1 VSERPTFLDEP
12 PASDDSKR
20 LYADDLESD
29 GYVGN
34 MTRLWS
40 WRPEVYEQFFA
51 LRSLVTKES
60 TLSEREVAVLVTATV
75 SARRDSYCA
84 LAWGTRLAQLADE
97 GTAAGVIGGDDGA
110 LTERER
116 ALAEWGRQAVR
127 DPNATTTEDVERLR
141 AAGLDDREIFE
152 ATAYVAFRL
161 AFSTVND
168 ALGATPDTQLV
179 DEAPARVREA
189 VDFGRAPG

>member
-1 VSERPTFLDEP
+1 
-12 PASDDSKR
+12 
-20 LYADDLESD
+20 
-29 GYVGN
+29 
-34 MTRLWS
+34 
-40 WRPEVYEQFFA
+40 
-51 LRSLVTKES
+51 
-60 TLSEREVAVLVTATV
+60 
-75 SARRDSYCA
+75 
-84 LAWGTRLAQLADE
+84 
-97 GTAAGVIGGDDGA
+97 VIGGDDGA

-127 DPNATTTEDVERLR
+127 DPNTTTTEDVERLR

-168 ALGATPDTQLV
+168 ALGATPDPQLV